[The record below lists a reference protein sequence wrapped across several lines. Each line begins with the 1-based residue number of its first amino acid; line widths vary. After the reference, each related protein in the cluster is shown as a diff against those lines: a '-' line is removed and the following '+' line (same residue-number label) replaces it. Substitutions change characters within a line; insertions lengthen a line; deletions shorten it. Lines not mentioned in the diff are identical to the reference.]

1 MIMIRLPPRW
11 DASNVSAVILSLRK
25 KDNVSV
31 GFECSVGRSNHGF
44 QFFCIQ
50 NEAIPTK
57 PVSDA
62 LKILVDIVHS

>member
-11 DASNVSAVILSLRK
+11 DASNVSAVILSLHK

-50 NEAIPTK
+50 NETIPTK